1 MSKKRLYFLIFTAV
15 ITSMIIAFAIVK
27 PEKDKNMKFE
37 KVQTDLM
44 CGAILT
50 PYGIKSMDK
59 QSGGK
64 DWFYATS
71 GLKVDDFWMLE
82 KKDIK
87 QAEQLVLSSLV
98 ERIKDPDNAQLH
110 PDRKSGNEFTDEGI
124 REILENYLSY
134 YRQYVGLIIDGERF
148 IYFNSFPQE
157 DIEQDSS
164 EEEWGGGIIVE
175 DGGSSYWRILVGT
188 DRNKCV
194 CLSMNGEA

>member
-1 MSKKRLYFLIFTAV
+1 MRKRRLYFLIIAV
-15 ITSMIIAFAIVK
+15 VIISVIIAFVSVK
-27 PEKDKNMKFE
+27 PEKDKIMKFE

-50 PYGIKSMDK
+50 PSGIQSMDE

-64 DWFYATS
+64 DWFYDTS
-71 GLKVDDFWMLE
+71 GLKVDDFWMPE

-87 QAEQLVLSSLV
+87 QAEQLVLVSLV
-98 ERIKDPDNAQLH
+98 ERIIDPDNAQLQ
-110 PDRKSGNEFTDEGI
+110 PDRKTGNEFTDNGI
-124 REILENYLSY
+124 REILKNYLDY
-134 YRQYVGLIIDGERF
+134 YRQYVGLIINDEKF

-157 DIEQDSS
+157 DIEQESS
-164 EEEWGGGIIVE
+164 KDEWGGGIIVE
-175 DGGSSYWRILVGT
+175 DGGSSYWRILVGI